1 MSPAAIAI
9 LAVGMSIDAF
19 IASIGRGAR
28 LRRTRLVEALRTG
41 LVFGAIETLTPVI
54 GWTLGLA
61 ASRHV
66 AAIDHWIAFLLLA
79 FVGGRMVVHA
89 MRAPSTEAETTAQPE
104 RGLATL
110 LATAIGTSIDAMA
123 VGVSLAFLEVNIVI
137 VAAAIG
143 LATFLM
149 STGGMLMGRF
159 VGARFG
165 RWAEISGGLALIG
178 LGLSILHTHLTG
190 G

>member
-1 MSPAAIAI
+1 MSPAAIVI

-28 LRRTRLVEALRTG
+28 LRGTRLVEALRTG

-61 ASRHV
+61 ASRYV
-66 AAIDHWIAFLLLA
+66 AAVDHWIAFLLLA
-79 FVGGRMVVHA
+79 FVGGRMIVHA
-89 MRAPSTEAETTAQPE
+89 MRAPSTEANAEAQPE

-123 VGVSLAFLEVNIVI
+123 VGVSLAFLEVNIVV

-149 STGGMLMGRF
+149 STGGMLMGRL

-165 RWAEISGGLALIG
+165 AYAEIAGGLALIG

>member
-1 MSPAAIAI
+1 MSPAAIVI

-28 LRRTRLVEALRTG
+28 LRQARFLEALRTG

-61 ASRHV
+61 ASRYV
-66 AAIDHWIAFLLLA
+66 AAVDHWIAFLLLA

-89 MRAPSTEAETTAQPE
+89 MRSPDIDAGAEAQPE

-165 RWAEISGGLALIG
+165 AYAEIAGGLALIG
-178 LGLSILHTHLTG
+178 LGLSILHTHLTVG
-190 G
+190 

>member
-1 MSPAAIAI
+1 MSPAAIVI

-28 LRRTRLVEALRTG
+28 LRQARFLEALRTG

-61 ASRHV
+61 ASRYV
-66 AAIDHWIAFLLLA
+66 AAVDHWIAFLLLA
-79 FVGGRMVVHA
+79 FVGGRMIVHA
-89 MRAPSTEAETTAQPE
+89 MRAPSAEAQSE

-123 VGVSLAFLEVNIVI
+123 VGVSLAFLEVNIVV

-143 LATFLM
+143 LATLLM

-165 RWAEISGGLALIG
+165 RWAEIAGGLALIG

>member
-1 MSPAAIAI
+1 MSPASIAV

-19 IASIGRGAR
+19 VASVGRGAR
-28 LRRTRLVEALRTG
+28 LRQARLAEALRTG
-41 LVFGAIETLTPVI
+41 LIFGAIETLTPVI

-61 ASRHV
+61 ASRYV
-66 AAIDHWIAFLLLA
+66 AAVDHWIAFLLLA

-89 MRAPSTEAETTAQPE
+89 IRASDTETDAEAGPE

-123 VGVSLAFLEVNIVI
+123 VGVSLAFLDVNIAI

-165 RWAEISGGLALIG
+165 AYAEIAGGLALIG
-178 LGLSILHTHLTG
+178 LGLSILHAHITG
-190 G
+190 S

>member
-1 MSPAAIAI
+1 MSPAAIVI

-28 LRRTRLVEALRTG
+28 LHQTRLVEALRTG

-61 ASRHV
+61 ASRYV
-66 AAIDHWIAFLLLA
+66 AAVDHWIAFLLLA
-79 FVGGRMVVHA
+79 FVGGRMIVHA
-89 MRAPSTEAETTAQPE
+89 MRAPSTEAQPE
-104 RGLATL
+104 RGLVTL
-110 LATAIGTSIDAMA
+110 LATAVGTSIDAMA
-123 VGVSLAFLEVNIVI
+123 VGVSLAFLEVNIVV

-165 RWAEISGGLALIG
+165 AYAEIAGGLALIG

>member
-1 MSPAAIAI
+1 MSPASIAI

-28 LRRTRLVEALRTG
+28 LRRTRLAEALRTG

-61 ASRHV
+61 ASRRV

-79 FVGGRMVVHA
+79 FVGSRMVVHA
-89 MRAPSTEAETTAQPE
+89 MRAPSTKAETTAQPE

-149 STGGMLMGRF
+149 STGGMLMGRL

>member
-9 LAVGMSIDAF
+9 LAIGMSIDAF

-28 LRRTRLVEALRTG
+28 LRQARFLEALRTG

-61 ASRHV
+61 ASRYV
-66 AAIDHWIAFLLLA
+66 AAVDHWIAFLLLA

-89 MRAPSTEAETTAQPE
+89 MRAPSVEADTAAQPE
-104 RGLATL
+104 HGLATL

-123 VGVSLAFLEVNIVI
+123 VGVSLAFLEVNIAV

-165 RWAEISGGLALIG
+165 RWAEIAGGLALIG